1 PYLVLG
7 IAPDA
12 SVDQARAAW
21 RQLVRDHH
29 PDRLAG
35 AGMPQE
41 FVALANARLATINVA
56 WAALRRRKGWT

>member
-1 PYLVLG
+1 VLG

-12 SVDQARAAW
+12 SETEARATW
-21 RQLVRDHH
+21 RRLVRDHH
-29 PDRLAG
+29 PDRLTG

-41 FVALANARLATINVA
+41 FVALANERLAAINVA